1 MPNKFYA
8 YLDSF
13 EEITL
18 IIPSNL
24 YNPDDTYK
32 LVGND
37 EIIDLD
43 IKEYTQLGEN
53 EKLVLYFDAY
63 IRLELV
69 YKVVTSSNLETELFT
84 GKIIRSTLFDSIY
97 YYYKNDLGV
106 YYTKES
112 TKFKV
117 WSPIAKTITLELV
130 DKKGKVTYQNMVY
143 KNRGLWRHEEFGDIE
158 GYKYRYI
165 VSNNGKKKICL
176 DPYAKSS
183 SANSEYNYVIDE
195 SKLYKMKYES
205 NRPNP
210 LKSVIYETSFRDF
223 SINIGDGDYSSFI
236 KKGLKS
242 NSKNPIGFDY
252 LKSLGVTHVQLL
264 PFFSFGGV
272 DELKKDD
279 RYNWGYNPVEY
290 NVPSG
295 YYSLDPNDPYARLN
309 ELRKTIDEIH
319 KAGLNVVMDVVYNH
333 VYDPSTF
340 PFETL
345 CPGYAYQYT
354 REGMLTNSSGCN
366 NDINSSMRM
375 VRKFIVDSILYWH
388 KNFNID
394 GFRVDLMG
402 LIDLDTINTI
412 AMDLESIDP
421 NILLYGEG
429 WKMVYS
435 NAADSLAHMFNK
447 AVLNNVGFFNDRFRE
462 TIKGY
467 VSLTNL
473 DTDTVRIVLLGSIK
487 DKFLFKYAHQSINY
501 VECHDDMTL
510 FDSIRRMNP
519 RLTDKE
525 ARKRSLLATTMTIL
539 SCGIPFIHSGQEM
552 YATKN
557 FISNSYM
564 SGDKV
569 NSIKW
574 NDVDKYYSDIEF
586 IRKVINLRKER
597 DEFLLDTK
605 TDMKYLVFTEAT
617 PLDSIKISYE
627 INDHMKII
635 FKTKEDEE
643 TIESLDNHEVILSNL
658 DYKLEESKLSIKGIG
673 TIVLKEKLSNE
684 N

>member
-13 EEITL
+13 DEITL
-18 IIPSNL
+18 IIPSEL
-24 YNPDDTYK
+24 YKPDDTYK

-37 EIIDLD
+37 EITDLD
-43 IKEYTQLGEN
+43 IKEYAQLEGE
-53 EKLVLYFDAY
+53 EKVVLSFDAY

-69 YKVVTSSNLETELFT
+69 YKVLSSSGLTTELFT
-84 GKIIRSTLFDSIY
+84 GKIIRTPLFDSIY

-106 YYTKES
+106 EYTKDS
-112 TKFKV
+112 TKFKI
-117 WSPIAKTITLELV
+117 WSPIAKAITLELV
-130 DKKGKVTYQNMVY
+130 DKKGNVSYREMVY
-143 KNRGLWRHEEFGDIE
+143 KNRGLWRHQEMGDVE

-165 VSNNGKKKICL
+165 VSNNGKKKVCL
-176 DPYAKSS
+176 DPYARSS
-183 SANSEYNYVIDE
+183 NANSEYNYVIDE
-195 SKLYKMKYES
+195 SKLYKMKYEVK
-205 NRPNP
+205 RPDP
-210 LKSVIYETSFRDF
+210 LKSVIYEASFRDF
-223 SINIGDGDYSSFI
+223 SINIGDGDYQSFT

-242 NSKNPIGFDY
+242 TEKRPIGFDH
-252 LKSLGVTHVQLL
+252 LKELGLTHVQLM
-264 PFFSFGGV
+264 PFFAFGGV
-272 DELKKDD
+272 DELKRDD

-295 YYSLDPNDPYARLN
+295 YYSTNPNDPYQRLN

-333 VYDPSTF
+333 VYDASIF

-354 REGMLTNSSGCN
+354 RDGMLTNSSGCK
-366 NDINSSMRM
+366 NDVNSSMRM
-375 VRKFIVDSILYWH
+375 VRKFIEDSIIYWH
-388 KNFNID
+388 KNFKID

-402 LIDLDTINTI
+402 LIDLDTINSI

-447 AVLNNVGFFNDRFRE
+447 AVVNSVGFFNDRFRE
-462 TIKGY
+462 TVKGY
-467 VSLTNL
+467 ASLTNV
-473 DTDTVRIVLLGSIK
+473 DTTTVRVVLLGSMK

-510 FDSIRRMNP
+510 YDAIRKLNP

-539 SCGIPFIHSGQEM
+539 SCGIPFIHSGQEL
-552 YATKN
+552 YGTKN
-557 FISNSYM
+557 FISNSYI

-574 NDVDKYYSDIEF
+574 NDVDKYYDDIDF
-586 IRKVINLRKER
+586 IKKAIKLRKES

-605 TDMKYLVFTEAT
+605 TDMQYLVFTEAT
-617 PLDSIKISYE
+617 ELNSILISYE
-627 INDHMKII
+627 VNDHMKII
-635 FKTKEDEE
+635 FKTVEDLEVFD
-643 TIESLDNHEVILSNL
+643 SLDKYEVILSNL
-658 DYKLEESKLSIKGIG
+658 DHKLDNGKLSVKGIG
-673 TIVLKEKLSNE
+673 TIVLKEKTK
-684 N
+684 